1 MTPVRP
7 NPTLDETHPDLAAEM
22 LPPFDPRLFRAD
34 STVTAWWRGPLGHVW
49 SASVSDRTR
58 GVGCPVCSGL
68 HQPSSGRSLQEV
80 APAAAMDADGW
91 APDQVSAG
99 SRVEMPWR
107 CHDCGTSWTA
117 EIRARAH
124 GYRPCPTCSS
134 SASPSLSITHPE
146 LASQMVAPFDPDDY
160 THGSKARVRWRGP
173 VGHEWDA
180 TIANRVKGSGCPVCS
195 HGAGGRSRQTPQP
208 GAVTRRPLPRRSRP
222 RQRVGTPCST
232 RPSPAPDS
240 RGGAPPAVTNGA
252 PPSMRARSARGA
264 LPAREHVDARPDA
277 PLHICGSS

>member
-1 MTPVRP
+1 MDRP
-7 NPTLDETHPDLAAEM
+7 SRDTQLSVTHPQLAEQM
-22 LPPFDPRLFRAD
+22 LSPYDPTRFTAY
-34 STVTAWWRGPLGHVW
+34 STATVWWRGPLGHVW
-49 SASVSDRTR
+49 SASVSDRVG

-68 HQPSSGRSLQEV
+68 HHPSSGRSLQEV
-80 APAAAMDADGW
+80 APAAARDADGW
-91 APDQVSAG
+91 DPDQVSAG

-107 CHDCGTSWTA
+107 CHDCGATWTA

-124 GYRPCPTCSS
+124 GHRACPACSR

-195 HGAGGRSRQTPQP
+195 QGAGARARQTPLP
-208 GAVTRRPLPRRSRP
+208 GASLADLYPGIAAEA
-222 RQRVGTPCST
+222 VGWNPAQYRAKSSARLSWRCST
-232 RPSPAPDS
+232 CGHEWMATIYARTQRTGCPAC
-240 RGGAPPAVTNGA
+240 AK
-252 PPSMRARSARGA
+252 ARRRQS
-264 LPAREHVDARPDA
+264 
-277 PLHICGSS
+277 